1 MTQLREWRQKNKLDL
16 KFEKIV
22 EVMDDLDHRISL
34 MESRQVKLLE
44 ALNELLSRLE
54 EEEQD

>member
-22 EVMDDLDHRISL
+22 EVIDDLDHRISL